1 MQFRRSQ
8 GAFTL
13 IEMVVTVSVL
23 AILAAIAVPSFLNTL
38 EKRRVVGA
46 AEQLYADLQY
56 ARSEAIKGNRRVGIY
71 FTPSTTSWCYGLDD
85 DTTTACVCGAAE
97 PNCTVDTVQKVF
109 RSDGFRGVSLS
120 SPLGFGGTGPDNE
133 TGFEPRR
140 GQPMRTINSELAV
153 GTVEFSS
160 ASQQLNVVLSAQGRI
175 RLCSPTA
182 KKVAGY
188 PGCT

>member
-1 MQFRRSQ
+1 MQVCRPQR
-8 GAFTL
+8 AFTL
-13 IEMVVTVSVL
+13 IEMIVTVSVL
-23 AILAAIAVPSFLNTL
+23 AILAAIAAPSFLNTL

-56 ARSEAIKGNRRVGIY
+56 ARSEAIKGNRSVGVN
-71 FTPSTTSWCYGLDD
+71 FTVTGDEWCYGLDD
-85 DTTTACVCGAAE
+85 TPAATECNCTTGVG
-97 PNCTVDTVQKVF
+97 CTVDTVTKVF
-109 RSDGFRGVSLS
+109 KSDGYRGVTMTA
-120 SPLGFGGTGPDNE
+120 PVFAGAGR
-133 TGFEPRR
+133 TGFEERR
-140 GQPMRTINSELAV
+140 GFLRGGAA

-188 PGCT
+188 PRCT